1 MRWALGGG
9 CYFPATRCSWKSL
22 CTWNFCGQSLV
33 SSVDKAVG
41 PLGTACGYR
50 PSLRRAPQPQAEGL
64 GPRCPRFLSVPVQSR
79 PSGPVLPAPPPPVTA
94 GREAK
99 ARHRSTGEGVR
110 FVSDAVARATVL

>member
-1 MRWALGGG
+1 MGLGHDGDLKVRWALGGG

-41 PLGTACGYR
+41 PLGAACGYR

-79 PSGPVLPAPPPPVTA
+79 PSGPVLPAPRPPLLQV
-94 GREAK
+94 
-99 ARHRSTGEGVR
+99 VR
-110 FVSDAVARATVL
+110 RKHVIVAQERGCAL